1 MFLSNMEPK
10 CGAKS
15 YTLAKS
21 PKGSSLTCEEGE
33 DLSLQMPNL
42 EWQIKEL
49 DDKSMKQV
57 YLVNL
62 HMELK
67 REMEKMVKLIRNS
80 EENIPKGDDVA

>member
-1 MFLSNMEPK
+1 
-10 CGAKS
+10 
-15 YTLAKS
+15 
-21 PKGSSLTCEEGE
+21 
-33 DLSLQMPNL
+33 
-42 EWQIKEL
+42 
-49 DDKSMKQV
+49 MKQV